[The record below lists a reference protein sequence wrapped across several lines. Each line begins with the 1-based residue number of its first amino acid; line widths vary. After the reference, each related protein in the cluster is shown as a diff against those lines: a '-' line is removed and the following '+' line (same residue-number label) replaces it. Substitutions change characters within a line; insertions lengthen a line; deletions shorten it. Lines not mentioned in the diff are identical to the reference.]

1 MLGTKLVPP
10 RWLYFYFHKITSL
23 RRNPCLWKLWS
34 PGLITA
40 FSFVPR
46 NWIEKSGELRAFLR
60 IHRHSDTSVQH
71 NWQNIY
77 HGTPQFL
84 YPRKGRQG
92 TEKGKYQLQITWMS
106 REDPHTSPPLSLR
119 LLHPQ
124 FKSTGRLR
132 AGGTFSILKACS
144 PVSNTDL
151 FL

>member
-1 MLGTKLVPP
+1 MLGTKSVPP
-10 RWLYFYFHKITSL
+10 RWPYFLFPQNHFTVKKSL
-23 RRNPCLWKLWS
+23 LRKLWS
-34 PGLITA
+34 PAPITA

-46 NWIEKSGELRAFLR
+46 NWIEKSGERNAFLR
-60 IHRHSDTSVQH
+60 THSHSETSVQH
-71 NWQNIY
+71 NWQNTY

-84 YPRKGRQG
+84 SPQNGRQA

-106 REDPHTSPPLSLR
+106 REDPHASPPLSLR

-132 AGGTFSILKACS
+132 ARGTFSIPKACS
-144 PVSNTDL
+144 PVSDIDL